1 MPTDPG
7 LVGDLWELVEARCQD
22 TPDVEMLVHRGGER
36 VTYAGFKHRVQRMAA
51 GLGALGIRSGDVVAW
66 ELPTWVDTVVLA
78 AALHRLG
85 ATQVPIIA
93 IYREREVTHCCSQA
107 GAQWL
112 ITPSMYRGVDYQAM
126 ADTVSARTG
135 VRTLVVDPGMFPES
149 DAPLAPFVHR
159 DDPRWIFYTSG
170 TTSAPKGARQS
181 DPALSAV
188 AAGMGRRLRLGPGD
202 RNALVF
208 PFPHVGGIIV
218 LFMALHT
225 GATLLVDDVF
235 EPAATIP
242 FLAAEGVTHAGT
254 GTPFHLAYLAA
265 QRVQPDRPLFPA
277 LRCCPGGA
285 SPKPAALHAQIKAEL
300 GGVGIVSGWGLTE
313 APILTFSAFD
323 DPDEKLATTEGRAL
337 DGVELRTVDGELWA
351 RAPQVTAGYVDE
363 SLDADAFV
371 DGWFRTGDLGT
382 IDEDGYVTITGRLKD
397 IIIRNGENVSA
408 KEVEDLLFA
417 HPTVDDAAVIGLPDD
432 RTGER
437 VCAVVVGSLGFAEM
451 QAWLADQG
459 LRRQAVPERL
469 EIVDALPRNPAGKVT
484 KNVLQ
489 ERFGVAPVR

>member
-1 MPTDPG
+1 MTDLG
-7 LVGDLWELVEARCQD
+7 ALIEARAAE
-22 TPDVEMLVHRGGER
+22 TPDLEMLVHRSGER
-36 VTYAGFKHRVQRMAA
+36 VTFAGFRDRVVRTAA
-51 GLGALGIRSGDVVAW
+51 GLAGLGIGSRDSVAW

-85 ATQVPIIA
+85 VTQVPIIA
-93 IYREREVTHCCSQA
+93 IYREREVTHCCSQS
-107 GAQWL
+107 GARWL
-112 ITPSMYRGVDYQAM
+112 ITPSGYRGVDFAAM
-126 ADTVSARTG
+126 AGTVQAQTD
-135 VRTLVVDPGMFPES
+135 VQTLVLDPGTFPES
-149 DAPLAPFVHR
+149 DAPPPPVAER
-159 DDPRWIFYTSG
+159 TDPRWIFYTSG
-170 TTSAPKGARQS
+170 TTSAPKGARQT
-181 DPALSAV
+181 DAALSSV

-225 GATLLVDDVF
+225 GATLLLDDVF
-235 EPAATIP
+235 DPATTIP

-265 QRVQPDRPLFPA
+265 QRAQPDRPLFPA

-285 SPKPAALHAQIKAEL
+285 APKPAALHAQVKSEL

-351 RAPQVTAGYVDE
+351 RAPQVTAGYVDS

-382 IDEDGYVTITGRLKD
+382 IDDHGYVTITGRLKD
-397 IIIRNGENVSA
+397 VIIRNGENVSA
-408 KEVEDLLFA
+408 KEVEDLLFT
-417 HPTVDDAAVIGLPDD
+417 HPAVTDAAVIGVPDD

-437 VCAVVVGSLGFAEM
+437 VCAVVVGGLSFVDM
-451 QAWLADQG
+451 QAWLTDHG
-459 LRRQAVPERL
+459 LRRQAIPEQL

-484 KNVLQ
+484 KKVLQ
-489 ERFGVAPVR
+489 ERFGAAPVR